1 MLYRGKPKRNVQHSI
16 PMAIRPILIYP
27 DSRLRAHAQPVG
39 DPDSTVRALIDD
51 LLDTMYAADGL
62 GLAATQIGEKSRIF
76 VMDLSDSRKQPQVM
90 VNPVILSKIGRQK
103 RQEGC
108 LSIPGAYED
117 VERAARIHV
126 HALDRSGLPFEKWS
140 EGLEAVCI
148 QHELD
153 HLDGKLFID
162 HLSVLKRERLLKR
175 FRAKHS
181 ATAPLD
187 PT

>member
-62 GLAATQIGEKSRIF
+62 GLAATQIGEKNRIF

-108 LSIPGAYED
+108 LSIPGAPGI
-117 VERAARIHV
+117 AR
-126 HALDRSGLPFEKWS
+126 DGSGLLRLTTAFGSVWL
-140 EGLEAVCI
+140 GQYTHHVVRLE
-148 QHELD
+148 
-153 HLDGKLFID
+153 
-162 HLSVLKRERLLKR
+162 
-175 FRAKHS
+175 
-181 ATAPLD
+181 
-187 PT
+187 